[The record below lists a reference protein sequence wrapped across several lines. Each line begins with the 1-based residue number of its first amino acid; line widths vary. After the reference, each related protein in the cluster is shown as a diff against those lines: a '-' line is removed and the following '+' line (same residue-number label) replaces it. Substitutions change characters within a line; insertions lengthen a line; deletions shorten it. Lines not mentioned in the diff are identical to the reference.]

1 MAIVRISDELYL
13 KSVDKI
19 ISTENM
25 GNMVEYALRVALDT
39 RLSKCKT
46 AGARARLFSALEQGR
61 WWARRATFQEKI
73 NEMKM
78 HDLVGMLSVEQKQA
92 LVDAIWEHVS

>member
-13 KSVDKI
+13 KSVNKI

-25 GNMVEYALRVALDT
+25 GDMIEYALRVALNT

-46 AGARARLFSALEQGR
+46 AGARARLFASLEQGR
-61 WWARRATFQEKI
+61 WWACRPTFADKI
-73 NEMKM
+73 NAMEMF
-78 HDLVGMLSVEQKQA
+78 DLVAMLSPAQRQTLINVLK
-92 LVDAIWEHVS
+92 D